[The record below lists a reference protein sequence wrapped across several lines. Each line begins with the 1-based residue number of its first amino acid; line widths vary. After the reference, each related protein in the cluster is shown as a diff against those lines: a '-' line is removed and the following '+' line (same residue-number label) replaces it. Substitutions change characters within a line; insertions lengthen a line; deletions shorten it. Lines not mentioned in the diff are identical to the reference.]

1 MTVLVDIT
9 RISSKILK
17 TVVKES
23 YSCFLGFLWALR
35 LRLTETGNVRVTA
48 LDADLKELFLSN
60 ELKHVKFHPS
70 SFCVY

>member
-9 RISSKILK
+9 RISGKILK

-23 YSCFLGFLWALR
+23 YSCFLDFLWALR
-35 LRLTETGNVRVTA
+35 LRLNGNVRVTA

-60 ELKHVKFHPS
+60 EFKHVKFHPS